1 MSRYYRIV
9 LEEYDTKP
17 TDTSDKILLEGD
29 LNFPSNC
36 LEIGIDHTQ
45 QITLIQKAQ
54 DIITNLQG
62 QNITFISNKCY
73 KCKEGKL
80 RRYGYSYS
88 CFSDVFTDHKI
99 KLPKRQCNKCK
110 HIETTTI
117 KSLFGQ
123 ALSGELLKIQSE
135 LGARHSY
142 RESEELMSL
151 FANKRRSVNNHE
163 QIHITSE
170 SVGQSLDRISTLEE
184 EVISVEPADELIV
197 HVDGGHIN
205 STCAGER
212 SFEAMTAAIY
222 NPKSLIQNNN
232 NEYIISDKHC
242 AASSL
247 SDAQNQMK
255 KRTMVAALK
264 QGISSNTKVTALCDG
279 ADNCWN
285 IIDALEPISGSVERI
300 LDWFHLSMK
309 IHNISLVDQLK
320 DQLLKVKW
328 YLWRGNINQALN
340 KLDTLINKAN
350 DKSKLKLKKLFTY
363 IKNNST
369 KIVNYEERKNNGMP
383 FTSNLAEST
392 VESLINQRCKGQQ
405 HMRWSRNGLD
415 PILQL
420 RAAIA
425 SNDWNQKW
433 PSAVLSI

>member
-1 MSRYYRIV
+1 MPR
-9 LEEYDTKP
+9 L
-17 TDTSDKILLEGD
+17 KIL
-29 LNFPSNC
+29 
-36 LEIGIDHTQ
+36 
-45 QITLIQKAQ
+45 
-54 DIITNLQG
+54 
-62 QNITFISNKCY
+62 
-73 KCKEGKL
+73 
-80 RRYGYSYS
+80 
-88 CFSDVFTDHKI
+88 
-99 KLPKRQCNKCK
+99 
-110 HIETTTI
+110 
-117 KSLFGQ
+117 
-123 ALSGELLKIQSE
+123 
-135 LGARHSY
+135 
-142 RESEELMSL
+142 
-151 FANKRRSVNNHE
+151 
-163 QIHITSE
+163 
-170 SVGQSLDRISTLEE
+170 
-184 EVISVEPADELIV
+184 SVEPADELIV

-247 SDAQNQMK
+247 SDAQSQMK
-255 KRTMVAALK
+255 KRTMIAALK
-264 QGISSNTKVTALCDG
+264 QGISNNTKVTALCDG

-300 LDWFHLSMK
+300 LDWFHLSIK
-309 IHNISLVDQLK
+309 IHNISLADHLK

-328 YLWRGNINQALN
+328 YLWRGNTTQALN
-340 KLDTLINKAN
+340 RLYTLINTAN